1 MAEPHS
7 RPPVRA
13 NAKRAWRLL
22 AGGAAGGSVALTVA
36 VVGFTIGGGAV
47 AALSAAVAGGVTLA
61 FFAFGQAAQAAVTD
75 AEPALVLM
83 VALTSYLTRVV
94 GLGVLLWL
102 ALSDPV
108 RLGLQPTPVVVT
120 TIAVVVGWL
129 GAELWV
135 FSRLRI
141 PVFDES
147 EY

>member
-1 MAEPHS
+1 MAEPRAHE
-7 RPPVRA
+7 RARA
-13 NAKRAWRLL
+13 NARRAWRLL
-22 AGGAAGGSVALTVA
+22 AGGAAGGSGVLAVTVLVFAVA
-36 VVGFTIGGGAV
+36 GGA
-47 AALSAAVAGGVTLA
+47 AGALSAAVAGLVTLA
-61 FFAFGQAAQAAVTD
+61 FFALGQAAQAAVAD
-75 AEPALVLM
+75 AEPAFVLM

-94 GLGVLLWL
+94 GLGILLWL

-129 GAELWV
+129 AAELWV

-141 PVFDES
+141 PVFDGP